1 MAVDYKR
8 SAGTLIYID
17 GLPVAK
23 VNSFTRTRDVSEED
37 VTGFEDVQG
46 VAPEQINVLQFIAVA
61 VGETAAMSGIS
72 LEGDD
77 GQNALSDA
85 ADTGQIVE
93 LRQETQAGSGFVF
106 TGFLTSFE
114 ETGEIPGTYTW
125 SANFRINSKE
135 KIGS

>member
-1 MAVDYKR
+1 MADYKR

-17 GLPVAK
+17 GLPVGK
-23 VNSFTRTRDVSEED
+23 VNSFTRTREVSEED

-46 VAPEQINVLQFIAVA
+46 TAPEQINVLQFIAVA
-61 VGETAAMSGIS
+61 VGETAALGGIS

-77 GQNALSDA
+77 GQDALSDA
-85 ADTGQIVE
+85 ADSGQIVVIK
-93 LRQETQAGSGFVF
+93 QETQAGSGFEL
-106 TGFLTSFE
+106 TGFLTNFE

-125 SANFRINSKE
+125 TANFRVNSKS